1 MDDILALLPE
11 HLQALFNRV
20 SDWFSI
26 EEIRLRIYTPIE
38 IITRD
43 KVFPLYSNDNYPYVI
58 TEEDIE
64 YILNQLSEFSMYA
77 FQEELKQGFITTKG
91 GHRVGV
97 GGQVIH
103 ENGVI
108 QSLKHI
114 RYFNIRIAKDRK
126 GAAEKY
132 LDKLYAA
139 GYDDTLIIG
148 APQSGKTTF
157 LRDLARCASEGM
169 PEINLPSKKVAI
181 VDERSELA
189 ACYKGIP
196 SFDVGT
202 RTDVLDACPKAVGMM
217 MMIRSMSPE
226 LIIVDEIGRLEDS
239 EAIMEAV
246 HAGVTIICSAHGS
259 SLNEIKRRPILKKL
273 LTNGIFKHIVTL
285 KRNHGIMDVKIDSFL
300 KSYKAAEI

>member
-1 MDDILALLPE
+1 MDDIFALLPE
-11 HLQALFNRV
+11 NLQQLFDKISN
-20 SDWFSI
+20 WFSI
-26 EEIRLRIYTPIE
+26 EEIRIRIFSPVE
-38 IITRD
+38 IITSE
-43 KVFPLYSNDNYPYVI
+43 KAFYLCNNDNDPYVI

-77 FQEELKQGFITTKG
+77 FQEELKQGFITTRG

-103 ENGVI
+103 EKGII

-114 RYFNIRIAKDRK
+114 RYFNIRVAKDHK
-126 GAAEKY
+126 GAAKQY
-132 LDKLYAA
+132 LDKLYAN

-157 LRDLARCASEGM
+157 LRDLARCASKGM

-196 SFDVGT
+196 SFDVGP
-202 RTDVLDACPKAVGMM
+202 RTDVLDGCPKAVGMM

-226 LIIVDEIGRLEDS
+226 MIIVDEIGRPEDA
-239 EAIMEAV
+239 EAIMEAI
-246 HAGVTIICSAHGS
+246 HAGVTIVCSAHGT
-259 SLNEIKRRPILKKL
+259 SLNEIKRRPILQEL
-273 LTNGIFKHIVTL
+273 LTNGIFSNIVTL
-285 KRNHGIMDVKIDSFL
+285 TRRQGAMNANIDSFV
-300 KSYKAAEI
+300 KWQKAAEK